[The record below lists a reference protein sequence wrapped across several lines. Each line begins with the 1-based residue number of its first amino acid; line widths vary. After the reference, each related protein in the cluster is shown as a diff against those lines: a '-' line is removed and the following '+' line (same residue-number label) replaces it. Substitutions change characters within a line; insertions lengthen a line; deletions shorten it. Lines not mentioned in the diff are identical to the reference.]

1 MILKRGRVL
10 SKIGDAMRVL
20 CCLLLGSSVL
30 LSGCGGSKEDAVA
43 PSTKSSEIVTFD
55 ENSTDAEMGESTD
68 AVGVTDLNP
77 NTGSVSNG
85 DSENAIPNVAASTP
99 PSDDLG
105 VTEPQ
110 SALPKSQFRS
120 DTKTQATKES
130 KAAAVA
136 AIKELGGSVTFDEH
150 NPDKPVVGVRFIQ
163 ATDAGLVHLKSLT
176 SLQTLYLPS
185 TKVTDV
191 GLEHVKEMVGLQTL
205 SLSGTQVTDA
215 GLVHLKDL
223 TSLQYLDLSGI
234 NVTDEG
240 MVHLKDLT
248 NLQTLNLLG
257 AKVTGPGLK
266 HLTAMKNL
274 QKLNLTGT
282 KVTDVGLEHLDG
294 IRSLQ
299 TLYLR
304 RAPITGTGLI
314 HLKGLTSLRTLYLFE
329 TEVTDAGLV
338 HLKGLTSLKSLN
350 LKKTKVSKA
359 GVEDLQSALP
369 KCYISK

>member
-1 MILKRGRVL
+1 
-10 SKIGDAMRVL
+10 MRVL
-20 CCLLLGSSVL
+20 GCLLLGSVL
-30 LSGCGGSKEDAVA
+30 LSGCGDPKEDVGA

-191 GLEHVKEMVGLQTL
+191 GLEHVKE
-205 SLSGTQVTDA
+205 
-215 GLVHLKDL
+215 L
-223 TSLQYLDLSGI
+223 TSLTS
-234 NVTDEG
+234 
-240 MVHLKDLT
+240 
-248 NLQTLNLLG
+248 
-257 AKVTGPGLK
+257 
-266 HLTAMKNL
+266 
-274 QKLNLTGT
+274 LNLTDT
-282 KVTDVGLEHLDG
+282 PVT
-294 IRSLQ
+294 
-299 TLYLR
+299 T
-304 RAPITGTGLI
+304 
-314 HLKGLTSLRTLYLFE
+314 
-329 TEVTDAGLV
+329 
-338 HLKGLTSLKSLN
+338 
-350 LKKTKVSKA
+350 A
-359 GVEDLQSALP
+359 GVEDLQAALP
-369 KCYISK
+369 KCKIVK